1 MSQALESVVSFLF
14 KYPPEVFE
22 KGRLVF
28 GGTLAP
34 VILIG
39 LLAAAVPVVASYR
52 RVQGTSRAA
61 HRGIMAGIR
70 VALIA
75 LLAFCLSG
83 PALELASAVP
93 QRNFVAVLLDD
104 SRSMRIADVA
114 GRPRGYEATRLFARD
129 SALSRALASR
139 FQLRYF
145 RFSSATE
152 RIEDPAALSYNG
164 ARTRIGPAVERV
176 REELAQVP
184 LAGIVVVT
192 DGADNGVD
200 SSAASP
206 AGAPVYTVGIGSERF
221 DRDIELTEVHAPSV
235 TLQGS
240 TMAVDLVVS
249 QTGYS
254 GRSVTLRAEEDGRL
268 LGTREVRLGPDGN
281 ATPVRMLV
289 PAPDPGERNLRFSIA
304 AVEGEIIPENNR
316 RDATVSV
323 RRGPERI
330 LYYEGEPRFETKF
343 LRRAVAGDANLQLVT
358 LQRTADQKYLRLG
371 VSDSLELVSGFPRT
385 REELFGYRAV
395 ILGSVE
401 ASALSV
407 DQLRMLA
414 DFVSIRGGGL
424 MVLGGRRSFAE
435 GGYAGTPLAEALPV
449 TLGKADTTF
458 FSEVGVRP
466 TTAGSA
472 HPAMQLAGEEVASAA
487 RWRTLP
493 PLTTV
498 NRIAG
503 TKPGAT
509 VLLNASGEDVRQ
521 PALAFQ
527 RYGRG
532 KTIALPVQDTWLWQM
547 HADIA
552 VDDRT
557 HETLWQQ
564 LLRWL
569 VSDTPDPVALLGPF
583 ERVMPREPL
592 TIAAEVRNARYDA
605 VNDAPV
611 TARITAPSGA
621 IEEVPMAWAG
631 ARDGEYRGTF
641 VPQEEGRHEVSV
653 AAATAGAA
661 SGASGVFHVG
671 ESDAELAS
679 ATMRA
684 PLLRRMSDASGGRF
698 YTPATVASLPAD
710 IAISGAGVTVRELRE
725 LWDMPAIFIVLVG
738 LLGAE
743 WTFRRRRGLA

>member
-1 MSQALESVVSFLF
+1 MSPALEAVVSFLF

-22 KGRLVF
+22 RGRLVF

-34 VILIG
+34 VVVLGLI
-39 LLAAAVPVVASYR
+39 AAAVPVVASYR
-52 RVQGTSRAA
+52 RVEGTSRAA
-61 HRGIMAGIR
+61 HRGALAAIR
-70 VALIA
+70 VALIG

-93 QRNFVAVLLDD
+93 QRNFVAVLIDD
-104 SRSMRIADVA
+104 SRSMRIADVG
-114 GRPRGYEATRLFARD
+114 GRARGEEVGRLFGRD
-129 SALSRALASR
+129 STLMRALASR

-145 RFSSATE
+145 RFSGSTE
-152 RIEDPAALSYNG
+152 RIEDPSSLGYAG
-164 ARTRIGPAVERV
+164 ARTRIAPALERV

-184 LAGIVVVT
+184 VAGIVVVS

-200 SSAASP
+200 SATTAV
-206 AGAPVYTVGIGSERF
+206 AGAPVYAVGIGAERF
-221 DRDIELTEVHAPSV
+221 DRDIELTEVHAPTV
-235 TLQGS
+235 MLQGS
-240 TMAVDLVVS
+240 TMAVDLIVS

-254 GRSVTLRAEEDGRL
+254 GRSVTIRAEAEGRL
-268 LGTREVRLGPDGN
+268 LGTRDVKLGPDGTS
-281 ATPVRMLV
+281 TPVRMLV
-289 PAPDPGERNLRFSIA
+289 PAPDPGHRTLRFSISPGD
-304 AVEGEIIPENNR
+304 GEVVPENNR
-316 RDATVSV
+316 RDAMVSV
-323 RRGPERI
+323 RQGPDRI

-343 LRRAVAGDANLQLVT
+343 LRRAVAEDANLHLVT
-358 LQRTADQKYLRLG
+358 LQRTAEQKYLRLG
-371 VSDSLELVSGFPRT
+371 VADSLELVSGFPRT
-385 REELFGYRAV
+385 REELFAYRAV

-407 DQLRMLA
+407 DQLRMIA

-424 MVLGGRRSFAE
+424 LVLGGRRSFAE

-449 TLGKADTTF
+449 TLGKADTSF
-458 FSEVGVRP
+458 FSEMRVRP
-466 TTAGSA
+466 TSAGAA
-472 HPAMQLAGEEVASAA
+472 HPAVQLAGEPAASAA

-498 NRIAG
+498 NRVTG

-509 VLLNASGEDVRQ
+509 VLLDGTGDNARQ

-532 KTIALPVQDTWLWQM
+532 RTIALAVQDTWLWQM
-547 HADIA
+547 HADIP

-569 VSDTPDPVALLGPF
+569 VSETPDPVMLVGPI
-583 ERVMPREPL
+583 ESVMPEEPV
-592 TIAAEVRNARYDA
+592 TIAAEVRNFRFDA

-611 TARITAPSGA
+611 VAHVTSPSG
-621 IEEVPMAWAG
+621 IIRDIPLAWAG

-641 VPQEEGRHEVSV
+641 VPDEEGRHEVAVS
-653 AAATAGAA
+653 ATTGGGASNAAGA
-661 SGASGVFHVG
+661 FHVG
-671 ESDAELAS
+671 DSDAELS
-679 ATMRA
+679 GATMRA
-684 PLLRRMSDASGGRF
+684 PLLRRLAEASGGRF
-698 YTPATVASLPAD
+698 YTPATVSSLPDD
-710 IAISGAGVTVRELRE
+710 IAISGAGVTVRELRD
-725 LWDMPAIFIVLVG
+725 LWDMPAVFLVLVS